1 DAGQDAPADLG
12 DDVAS
17 LATGLGRSVASAGD
31 CLEGEAAKLVASLR
45 SIDGARSKLL
55 AAFKDGDRH
64 RARSLAVVSSLWFPR
79 LDEGA
84 RQFAAR
90 GLLYALGSGAP
101 KTDEFPRLRFHWMA
115 RNIDGLWAGIGLRAD
130 DPDRRVG
137 QLYPEP
143 TSHA

>member
-1 DAGQDAPADLG
+1 
-12 DDVAS
+12 
-17 LATGLGRSVASAGD
+17 
-31 CLEGEAAKLVASLR
+31 
-45 SIDGARSKLL
+45 
-55 AAFKDGDRH
+55 
-64 RARSLAVVSSLWFPR
+64 LAVVSSLWFPR

-130 DPDRRVG
+130 GPDRRVG

-143 TSHA
+143 TSHAARDRVLEVLYCECCGTQLLGGSKIEVVGQEASRAYELTPLDSNL